1 MGSWKIRDVVIP
13 NQVILAPLAG
23 ISNPAFRTIAKEFGV
38 GLVYSEMISDKAIC
52 YSNKKTLEMC
62 HVDPGEHPISL
73 QLFGEDIDSMVQ
85 AAIYLDTQTDCD
97 IIDINMGCPVPKIV
111 KGSGG
116 ASLMKTPEH
125 AAAIVKA
132 IVAKVKKPVTCKI
145 RIGWD
150 NQSMDAPALARLL
163 EAAGASA
170 IAVHG
175 RTRAAM
181 YSGQVNLEE
190 IAKVKAAVRIPVIG
204 NGDITDVKSAREMLE
219 KTGVDAIMIGRGALG
234 NPWLIE
240 ELVASLENN
249 ESVKPITL
257 QHKFETARRHA
268 QRLVD
273 LKGENVAMKEMRGHF
288 AWYLTGLQR
297 SHAVKNMISQMTDYA
312 QFDRIVKDYENA
324 LVNDE
329 WTFLEK
335 EVSR

>member
-1 MGSWKIRDVVIP
+1 MARWKIRDLTIE
-13 NQVILAPLAG
+13 NQVLIAPLAG
-23 ISNPAFRTIAKEFGV
+23 ISNPAFRTIAKEFGA
-38 GLVYSEMISDKAIC
+38 GLVYSEMISDKAIV
-52 YSNKKTLEMC
+52 YQNKKTLEMC
-62 HVDPGEHPISL
+62 RVEPTEHPIAL
-73 QLFGEDIDSMVQ
+73 QLFGEEIDSMVK

-132 IVAKVKKPVTCKI
+132 IVEAVKKPVTCKI

-150 NQSMDAPALARLL
+150 NQSLSAPEMAKLL

-181 YSGQVNLEE
+181 YSGKVNLEE
-190 IAKVKAAVRIPVIG
+190 IAKVKAAVKIPVIG
-204 NGDITDVKSAREMLE
+204 NGDIVDLKSAKEMLE
-219 KTGVDAIMIGRGALG
+219 KTGVDAIMVGRGILG

-240 ELVASLENN
+240 ELVAGLDGKEVESL
-249 ESVKPITL
+249 VTIT
-257 QHKFETARRHA
+257 HKFETARKHA
-268 QRLVD
+268 LRLIE

-288 AWYLTGLQR
+288 AWYVSGLKH
-297 SHAVKNMISQMTDYA
+297 SHAVKNLISQMTDY
-312 QFDRIVKDYENA
+312 QTFDRIVKNYENA
-324 LVNDE
+324 LLQEE
-329 WTFLEK
+329 WSFLEK
-335 EVSR
+335 EV